1 MFLNE
6 LPKELIKPYLSL
18 AQALMSADGKFT
30 DEEKNL
36 FSLYAVEMNIS
47 ELPEVETMGVEDILP
62 LFSELTPADKKK
74 VYFAAYADSD
84 FSDEEKA
91 LLDVIGKDWNLSSNI
106 KDRLERIVER
116 LMIDYELLG
125 EIINE

>member
-36 FSLYAVEMNIS
+36 FSLYAVEMNLS
-47 ELPEVETMGVEDILP
+47 ELPEVEIMEVEDILP
-62 LFSELTPADKKK
+62 LFSKLAPADKKK
-74 VYFAAYADSD
+74 VYFELVSLAYADSD

-91 LLDVIGKDWNLSSNI
+91 LLETIGKDWNLSSDV
-106 KDRLERIVER
+106 KER
-116 LMIDYELLG
+116 LHPA
-125 EIINE
+125 